1 MRQKL
6 ALAQAF
12 MEDEQVLILDEPFNA
27 LDRESSRIT
36 HALLSEFHTQGRT
49 IVFTSHA
56 QADVTALATRE
67 LYLENG
73 TVIPG

>member
-12 MEDEQVLILDEPFNA
+12 MEDQQVLILDEPFNA

-56 QADVTALATRE
+56 
-67 LYLENG
+67 
-73 TVIPG
+73 